1 MPGDSRLD
9 DLFALPPDAFTGA
22 RDELAKELRADGDKA
37 AANEV
42 KALRRP
48 TLAAWALN
56 QLARQDRDGL
66 ERLREAGE
74 ALAREQRRAMSGL
87 DHSGLRAAQQVRRQV
102 TDELLSRALGL
113 LRESGVAPD
122 PHVDALRGAFD
133 AAALDAESGQ
143 SLLEG
148 RLSRPP
154 APPSGFGALSAVAP
168 VAADDA
174 PAEDASAQHTRV
186 AETRSRLE
194 AALAETRGRL
204 EAAQAEARARRE
216 DADAATRDAQRAADE
231 VQRLER
237 ELSQAREHHG
247 SAEGRALDA
256 RQRVD
261 AAEATVARRQE
272 EVVQAES
279 ELGAES

>member
-1 MPGDSRLD
+1 MPGEPRLD
-9 DLFALPPDAFTGA
+9 ALFSLSPDAFTEA
-22 RDELAKELRADGDKA
+22 RDELAKELRAAGDKDGA
-37 AANEV
+37 AEV

-66 ERLREAGE
+66 QRLREAGE

-87 DHSGLRAAQQVRRQV
+87 DHSGLRAAQQARRQV
-102 TDELLSRALGL
+102 TDELLDRALGL
-113 LRESGVAPD
+113 LRDSGVAPD

-133 AAALDAESGQ
+133 AVVLDAGSGQ

-154 APPSGFGALSAVAP
+154 TPPSGFGALSALAP

-174 PAEDASAQHTRV
+174 PAEDTSAHHTRV
-186 AETRSRLE
+186 AEARD
-194 AALAETRGRL
+194 RL
-204 EAAQAEARARRE
+204 EAAQAEARARRG
-216 DADAATRDAQRAADE
+216 DADAASRDAQQAADE
-231 VQRLER
+231 VERLER
-237 ELSQAREHHG
+237 ELAQARERYA
-247 SAEGRALDA
+247 SAEGRAHDA

-272 EVVQAES
+272 EAAQAEAG
-279 ELGAES
+279 LGGGP